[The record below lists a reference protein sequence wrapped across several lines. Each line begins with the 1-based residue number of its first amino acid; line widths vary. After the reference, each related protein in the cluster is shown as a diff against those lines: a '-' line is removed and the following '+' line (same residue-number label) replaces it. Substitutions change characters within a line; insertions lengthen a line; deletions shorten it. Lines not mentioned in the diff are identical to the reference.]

1 LEKEMAVYVGRIAD
15 VLVGTYSVS
24 EMGTITMGGLTND
37 VIEHT
42 SFGDTFKLYEFGM
55 GDYGT
60 LSFSGWYDPSD
71 STGQSILRSA
81 AVNVSKLTNLYLY
94 IDNTSFW
101 AAKTSSVTGAILMTK
116 VDAWTTDKDGLARID
131 FEAKV
136 SGEMT
141 LI

>member
-1 LEKEMAVYVGRIAD
+1 MAVYKGRIAEIK
-15 VLVGTYSVS
+15 LGTYTVS
-24 EMGTITMGGLTND
+24 EIGTITMGGLTND

-42 SFGDTFKLYEFGM
+42 AFGDSFKFYEFGM

-81 AVNVSKLTNLYLY
+81 AVNKSKITNLYLY
-94 IDNTSFW
+94 IDDTSFW
-101 AAKTSSVTGAILMTK
+101 ASKTSSITGAILMTK

-131 FEAKV
+131 FEAQV

-141 LI
+141 LV